1 MWLNAVHAAVLWVKG
16 RLSCQNPLLLLAAI
30 LWFCPPFLPFL
41 LQMAE
46 LQLLRRR
53 KTKTSKML
61 PPVAA
66 VLPAEKLN
74 ETLVKQGLL
83 PCCRFSGPL
92 SINHGVSGCF

>member
-1 MWLNAVHAAVLWVKG
+1 
-16 RLSCQNPLLLLAAI
+16 
-30 LWFCPPFLPFL
+30 
-41 LQMAE
+41 
-46 LQLLRRR
+46 
-53 KTKTSKML
+53 ML

-92 SINHGVSGCF
+92 SIKLPFLAIIVILILIPDLESFRFLLSGFASFAYFVVIKSGWPSPVFHDLSVFVLFVAK